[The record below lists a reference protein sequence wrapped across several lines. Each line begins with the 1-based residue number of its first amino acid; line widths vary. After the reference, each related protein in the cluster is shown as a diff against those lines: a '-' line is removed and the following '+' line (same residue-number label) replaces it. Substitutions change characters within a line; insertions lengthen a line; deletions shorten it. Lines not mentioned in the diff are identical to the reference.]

1 MIVSLLKKILPT
13 KSDKKVK
20 QYRKVVS
27 KIDSLE
33 ANFVEKSDQE
43 LIDFTAEL
51 KSRYKV
57 NNSIEAILP
66 EAFACAREAGKRFLH
81 MRHYPEQM
89 IAAMALIDGQ
99 IAQMATGEGKTLAAT
114 LALYVHCLMG
124 KSTYVITVNDYLAK
138 GMLTGCAHYLRDWVY
153 LLVLSLPT
161 WICQKE
167 KSVLL

>member
-89 IAAMALIDGQ
+89 IAAM
-99 IAQMATGEGKTLAAT
+99 
-114 LALYVHCLMG
+114 
-124 KSTYVITVNDYLAK
+124 
-138 GMLTGCAHYLRDWVY
+138 
-153 LLVLSLPT
+153 P
-161 WICQKE
+161 
-167 KSVLL
+167 